1 MLSTSQLLPAKLQ
14 TKHTLLSSSRTSSLD
29 ELRHTRTRTTS
40 TSSIDTI
47 RVSPKKKSSS
57 KKRARASEESSSTTD
72 TDHDLRDQDIRRT
85 RQRKLSTDTVQV
97 ADIAPATAVAF
108 PSLPDPPSDPSTA
121 HTRKTKKPASERKVT
136 PPKLNPGH
144 AAPSVAVTPSPV
156 TRASL
161 ESATSSPTAIR
172 HAPPPPVRTR
182 VSSIKNP
189 PSRTTS
195 PSNIPVPSLTYHRH
209 QPRTYTYGFDPLP
222 AYLQDWQPSCTP
234 YVPSDDEEESVSDG
248 DEKDE
253 WGRTPG
259 ISDLDLS
266 ISFHK
271 KQPFFDVWDLPD
283 ECVLFILMLYEI
295 SNQ

>member
-14 TKHTLLSSSRTSSLD
+14 TKHTLLSSSRTNSPD

-47 RVSPKKKSSS
+47 RVSSKKKSSS
-57 KKRARASEESSSTTD
+57 KKRARASEGSSSGTD
-72 TDHDLRDQDIRRT
+72 TDHDLCDQDIRRT
-85 RQRKLSTDTVQV
+85 RQRKLSTDTVRVEDTASV
-97 ADIAPATAVAF
+97 ASVAF
-108 PSLPDPPSDPSTA
+108 PSLPDPPSDPSIT
-121 HTRKTKKPASERKVT
+121 HTRKTKKSAPERKVT

-161 ESATSSPTAIR
+161 DSATSSPTAMR

-182 VSSIKNP
+182 VSSIKNSP
-189 PSRTTS
+189 PRTTS
-195 PSNIPVPSLTYHRH
+195 PSNIPVPSSTYHRH

-222 AYLQDWQPSCTP
+222 AHLQDWQPPCTP
-234 YVPSDDEEESVSDG
+234 YVHSDDEEESLSDE
-248 DEKDE
+248 DRKEE
-253 WGRTPG
+253 WGRNLG

-283 ECVLFILMLYEI
+283 ECVLFILM
-295 SNQ
+295 